1 MKDLA
6 AKLGAIFVFGIA
18 FAVMLAG
25 VGAGFWLLVK
35 LVSALGRLRLSPE
48 ERERQ
53 AAAARHPFAGVSLRG
68 KEAWLVCCLEQALI
82 ACGLDAEEGEPGSWH
97 PILALLW
104 EFPELPEEEME
115 DWLDRTADILP
126 STVLFC
132 GPGGP
137 GDLSQGER
145 ERFAAA
151 YALYSQAGAK
161 MALLGPLAELPV
173 RLVRENREDP
183 RFRPELALAL
193 LDEAGELLESYGV
206 PQPPADVRGFL
217 LGRRSPGMG
226 ERFAGRQCFQE
237 TVGR

>member
-1 MKDLA
+1 MA
-6 AKLGAIFVFGIA
+6 AKLGAVFVFGIA

-35 LVSALGRLRLSPE
+35 LVSALRRLRLSPE

-82 ACGLDAEEGEPGSWH
+82 ACGLDAKEDEPGSWH

-137 GDLSQGER
+137 GELSQGEK

-151 YALYSQAGAK
+151 SALYSQDGAK

-173 RLVRENREDP
+173 RLVRENREAP

-206 PQPPADVRGFL
+206 PQPPADVREFL

-226 ERFAGRQCFQE
+226 EPFAGRQCFQE